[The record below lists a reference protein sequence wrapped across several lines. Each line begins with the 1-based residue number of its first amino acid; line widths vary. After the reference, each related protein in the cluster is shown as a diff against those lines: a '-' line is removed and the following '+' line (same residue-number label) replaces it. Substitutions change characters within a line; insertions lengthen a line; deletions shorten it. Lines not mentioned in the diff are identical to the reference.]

1 MPDIF
6 FSNENYKHICQ
17 QINQS
22 VEFTFGISLANNK
35 KYQNKI
41 SESMKCVYDNRH
53 QFNIPLGVSE
63 QQQVAILSN
72 KSVKYF
78 MLYFE
83 KSLNKKYVPNTD
95 ETHLTQPEMTSL
107 YGREYPPISNTN
119 INDPNFMKINN
130 SDKPAFI
137 TNEYSDTTTSEVNDN
152 VLYDNNISSSE
163 ILDNVKSTTSET
175 RDKTMTEFE
184 KEVGQLFYA
193 LKDSGNF
200 KVNKYN
206 LVIDTGDCVWGDPAD
221 NTPFNINVRF
231 GMPSNN
237 SSNQKGNN
245 LYIKTAFKNI
255 HSLKINRV
263 VIPAILIKDYQYPFL
278 YLCIEEYES
287 NVVTTGDI
295 KNIFAKIYLNRNT
308 SAEIGANHTG
318 LGFMHFINMEADI
331 KTFKAPLTQLS
342 KLSISLLSPSGE
354 VLNSDLTAA
363 SGATTWDGTD
373 YTPYK
378 YVQYIFE
385 LATIEN
391 YIPHINSFPF
401 NT

>member
-1 MPDIF
+1 
-6 FSNENYKHICQ
+6 
-17 QINQS
+17 
-22 VEFTFGISLANNK
+22 
-35 KYQNKI
+35 
-41 SESMKCVYDNRH
+41 
-53 QFNIPLGVSE
+53 
-63 QQQVAILSN
+63 
-72 KSVKYF
+72 
-78 MLYFE
+78 
-83 KSLNKKYVPNTD
+83 
-95 ETHLTQPEMTSL
+95 MT
-107 YGREYPPISNTN
+107 
-119 INDPNFMKINN
+119 K
-130 SDKPAFI
+130 
-137 TNEYSDTTTSEVNDN
+137 
-152 VLYDNNISSSE
+152 
-163 ILDNVKSTTSET
+163 
-175 RDKTMTEFE
+175 FE

-245 LYIKTAFKNI
+245 LYIKTSFKNI

-318 LGFMHFINMEADI
+318 LGFMHFINMEDDI

>member
-1 MPDIF
+1 MTDIF
-6 FSNENYKHICQ
+6 FSDENYKHICN
-17 QINQS
+17 QINHS
-22 VEFTFGISLANNK
+22 VEFTFGISIENNK

-41 SESMKCVYDNRH
+41 LDSMKCIHTNRH
-53 QFNIPLGVSE
+53 KFNIPLGISK
-63 QQQVAILSN
+63 QDQSIILSN

-78 MLYFE
+78 MIYFE
-83 KSLNKKYVPNTD
+83 KSLNKPYVSNNSP
-95 ETHLTQPEMTSL
+95 ETHLDQPEMRNL
-107 YGREYPPISNTN
+107 YGREYEIPLNN
-119 INDPNFMKINN
+119 NDYGHNNFMKI
-130 SDKPAFI
+130 DLEEPAQ
-137 TNEYSDTTTSEVNDN
+137 TLTTEYSDSDSMYRADDIAPREISNDTN
-152 VLYDNNISSSE
+152 VVSA
-163 ILDNVKSTTSET
+163 T
-175 RDKTMTEFE
+175 RNTGDMTKFE

-193 LKDSGNF
+193 LKDSSNY

-206 LVIDTGDCVWGDPAD
+206 LVIDTGDCVWALPSD

-263 VIPAILIKDYQYPFL
+263 VIPSKLISEYKYPFL

-295 KNIFAKIYLNRNT
+295 KNIFAKMYLNRNT
-308 SAEIGANHTG
+308 IAELGAHHNCD
-318 LGFMHFINMEADI
+318 GFMHFINIEDDI
-331 KTFKAPLTQLS
+331 KEFKAPLTQLS
-342 KLSISLLSPSGE
+342 KLSISLVSPSGK
-354 VLNSDLTAA
+354 VLCSDLSTA
-363 SGATTWDGTD
+363 SDGITSCD
-373 YTPYK
+373 GSAYSPYK
-378 YVQYIFE
+378 YVQYMFE
-385 LATIEN
+385 VSTIEN

>member
-6 FSNENYKHICQ
+6 FSDENYKHICK

-22 VEFTFGISLANNK
+22 VQFTFGISIENNN

-41 SESMKCVYDNRH
+41 VESMKRVYNNRNR
-53 QFNIPLGVSE
+53 FNIPLGVTE
-63 QQQVAILSN
+63 QQQSDLLSD

-83 KSLNKKYVPNTD
+83 KNMNKKYTTEISNI
-95 ETHLTQPEMTSL
+95 HLSQPEMESVYKHGNGASL
-107 YGREYPPISNTN
+107 NSSLDEQSNFMNMDINDTGPTAITNDYTYNNDLTYKPDDISRDN
-119 INDPNFMKINN
+119 INEPV
-130 SDKPAFI
+130 A
-137 TNEYSDTTTSEVNDN
+137 TV
-152 VLYDNNISSSE
+152 
-163 ILDNVKSTTSET
+163 ET
-175 RDKTMTEFE
+175 QCKDMSKFE

-193 LKDSGNF
+193 LKDSSNF

-206 LVIDTGDCVWGDPAD
+206 LVVDTGDCVWGSPTD

-245 LYIKTAFKNI
+245 LYIKSQFKNI

-263 VIPAILIKDYQYPFL
+263 IIPSKLIEEYKYPFL
-278 YLCIEEYES
+278 YLCIDEYES
-287 NVVTTGDI
+287 NVVTNGDI
-295 KNIFAKIYLNRNT
+295 KNIFAKIYLSRNT
-308 SAEIGANHTG
+308 IAEMSTHHDCS
-318 LGFMHFINMEADI
+318 GFMHFVNMENDI
-331 KTFKAPLTQLS
+331 KIFKAPLKQLS
-342 KLSISLLSPSGE
+342 KLTISIVSPSGN
-354 VLNSDLTAA
+354 VLCSDLSANSD
-363 SGATTWDGTD
+363 ATTTCDGNS
-373 YTPYK
+373 YNPYK

-385 LATIEN
+385 LSTIEN

>member
-53 QFNIPLGVSE
+53 QFNIPLGISE
-63 QQQVAILSN
+63 QQHAAILSN

-95 ETHLTQPEMTSL
+95 ETHLTQPETTSL
-107 YGREYPPISNTN
+107 YGREYPPISN
-119 INDPNFMKINN
+119 INEQNFMKINKN
-130 SDKPAFI
+130 EDASFI
-137 TNEYSDTTTSEVNDN
+137 TNEYSDTASSESNDN
-152 VLYDNNISSSE
+152 VAYIPNNISSSKVFN
-163 ILDNVKSTTSET
+163 NVKSTTNET
-175 RDKTMTEFE
+175 HDKTMTKFE

-263 VIPAILIKDYQYPFL
+263 VIPSKLMNEYKYPFL

-308 SAEIGANHTG
+308 STEVGANHTCD
-318 LGFMHFINMEADI
+318 GFMHFINIEGDI

-342 KLSISLLSPSGE
+342 KLSISLVSPSGK
-354 VLNSDLTAA
+354 VMCSDLTAN
-363 SGATTWDGTD
+363 SGATTCDGTD